1 MVLYNAAQRRKLIL
15 TSWAAMQDIDAGT
28 FVKKIDVLANERG
41 WKRAKIMIGPETF
54 FNAKTCKNLRRG
66 SPLLWC

>member
-1 MVLYNAAQRRKLIL
+1 MVLYNAAQ
-15 TSWAAMQDIDAGT
+15 TSKAHSNELGSNAGHRCRN
-28 FVKKIDVLANERG
+28 VKKIDELANERG

-66 SPLLWC
+66 SPLLWS